1 MSQHNEHYQLL
12 QQAVEIAKKIS
23 EGEVQPNVGCA
34 QIGDINRVL
43 DWPPE
48 LSAFGLLAHEQ
59 YDHENLG
66 ITAEGC
72 IPEILAECQTLV
84 ARFKENK

>member
-12 QQAVEIAKKIS
+12 QQAVEIAKRIL

-34 QIGDINRVL
+34 QVGDINHVL

-48 LSAFGLLAHEQ
+48 LSAFGLLAHE
-59 YDHENLG
+59 HLTTENLG

-72 IPEILAECQTLV
+72 IPEILAECQTLI
-84 ARFKENK
+84 ARFQENK